1 MLARAHGDPAEA
13 WPLWLLSGA
22 TVLLVWRTKLHL
34 LWMLGTG
41 AVLGALGWV

>member
-1 MLARAHGDPAEA
+1 L
-13 WPLWLLSGA
+13 
-22 TVLLVWRTKLHL
+22 TVVSALLVWRTRLHM